1 MTADPTSLGGN
12 ERSETGD
19 PGDPTSLGG
28 NERSETGDPGSVTR
42 AEHCVVACADAWRGD
57 GEIFASPMGPIPSL
71 GARLAR
77 ATFEPDLL
85 LSDGEAS
92 FVAGTWGLDDPAP
105 DTVEAWVPF
114 RTVFDLL
121 WLGRRHVM
129 MSPVQIDRYGNVNIS
144 CIGPDFAQPKVQL
157 LGVRGAPGNTV
168 SHATSYWVASHDPR
182 TFVAHVDMVSGVGYD
197 RAAAAGPTASEH
209 LDLRR
214 VVSPLGVF
222 DFGGEGHRMRLVA
235 VHPGVS
241 VDEVAER
248 TGFELAVT
256 DEVPTSRAPTAEE
269 LQLLRTVLD
278 PNGRR
283 DREVRA

>member
-1 MTADPTSLGGN
+1 MTTDAT
-12 ERSETGD
+12 TA
-19 PGDPTSLGG
+19 
-28 NERSETGDPGSVTR
+28 TR

-57 GEIFASPMGPIPSL
+57 GEIFASPMGRIPSL

-92 FVAGTWGLDDPAP
+92 FVSGTWGLEDPVP
-105 DTVEAWVPF
+105 DTVEGWVPF

-144 CIGPDFAQPKVQL
+144 CIGEDFTQPKVQL

-168 SHATSYWVASHDPR
+168 SHATSYWVASHDAR
-182 TFVAHVDMVSGVGYD
+182 TFVERVDMVSGVGYD
-197 RAAAAGPTASEH
+197 RAAAAGSTASEH
-209 LDLRR
+209 LDLRC

-222 DFGGEGHRMRLVA
+222 DFGGEDHRMRLVA
-235 VHPGVS
+235 VHPGVT
-241 VDEVAER
+241 VDEVVGS
-248 TGFELAVT
+248 TGFELAVP
-256 DEVPTSRAPTAEE
+256 DEVPTSRAPTDDE
-269 LQLLRTVLD
+269 LTLLRTVLD
-278 PNGRR
+278 PNGLR